1 MNLESLKS
9 KSVYIFGLGISGL
22 SLAKKL
28 KHICTQLYCWDDNNK
43 VRNKAINLGLNLKK
57 LLDVDLTNIDF
68 IILSPGISKEY
79 NRLFLNKKKKFK
91 IVSDIEFLRF
101 ISERIKLVGVTGTN
115 GKSTTTKMLEHSLEH
130 LNVQIAGNIGTP
142 FSELKLS
149 STKENLLIIE
159 TSSYQLERIH
169 KLNFKIAILLNLS
182 SDHLERHKTMENYI
196 LAKLNIFKNQSKTD
210 YALISADDEYCRKI
224 ISDFRQKFESKPIF
238 FSIRTKLNDGVYLQ
252 DNGDTL
258 EITNNVHGEIVKIP
272 KKDLKIY
279 GEHNYQNLL
288 ATYIVHKL
296 LKSKTKLFVEKC
308 KTFLGLEHR
317 LEKVGKFKNIIF
329 FNDSKSTNLNSS
341 LGALECLENIFWIAG
356 GLSKKEEFSGV
367 EKYLSNVKKVFLFGK
382 DKFKL
387 LKYFNNREVYTFL
400 NLNLA
405 FDDAFELALKT
416 TGTVN
421 LLLSPA
427 CASFD
432 QFRNFEERG
441 KKFKSLVE
449 KKILSYKT

>member
-9 KSVYIFGLGISGL
+9 KSIYIFGLGISGL

-28 KHICTQLYCWDDNNK
+28 KHICTQLYCWDDSNK
-43 VRNKAINLGLNLKK
+43 VRNKAARLGLNLKK
-57 LLDVDLTNIDF
+57 LLDVDLSKVDF
-68 IILSPGISKEY
+68 VILSPGISKEY
-79 NRLFLNKKKKFK
+79 NRLFLDKRKKFK
-91 IVSDIEFLRF
+91 IISDIEFLRF
-101 ISERIKLVGVTGTN
+101 ISESIKLVGVTGTN

-130 LNVQIAGNIGTP
+130 LNVKIAGNIGTP

-149 STKENLLIIE
+149 PTKENLLIIE

-169 KLNFKIAILLNLS
+169 KLNFKIAILLNIS

-210 YALISADDEYCRKI
+210 YALISADDKYCRNIKH
-224 ISDFRQKFESKPIF
+224 DFRERFESKPIF
-238 FSIRTKLNDGVYLQ
+238 FSIKTKLNDGVYLQ
-252 DNGDTL
+252 DNGDIL

-272 KKDLKIY
+272 KKNLKIF

-296 LKSKTKLFVEKC
+296 LKSKTNLFIEKC
-308 KTFLGLEHR
+308 KTFPGLEHR
-317 LEKVGKFKNIIF
+317 LEKLGTFKNIII

-341 LGALECLENIFWIAG
+341 VGALECLENIFWIAG

-367 EKYLSNVKKVFLFGK
+367 EKYLTNVKKVFLFGK
-382 DKFKL
+382 DKSKL
-387 LKYFNNREVYTFL
+387 LRYFYNRDAYTFSS
-400 NLNLA
+400 LNLA
-405 FDDAFELALKT
+405 FDNAFELALKT
-416 TGTVN
+416 AGTVN

-441 KKFKSLVE
+441 KKFKLLVK
-449 KKILSYKT
+449 KKILSCKK

>member
-9 KSVYIFGLGISGL
+9 KSIYIFGLGISGL

-28 KHICTQLYCWDDNNK
+28 KNICTQLYCWDDSNK
-43 VRNKAINLGLNLKK
+43 VRRKAIRLGLNLKK
-57 LLDVDLTNIDF
+57 LLDVDLNNIDF
-68 IILSPGISKEY
+68 VILSPGISKEY
-79 NRLFLNKKKKFK
+79 NRVFLNKKKRVN

-101 ISERIKLVGVTGTN
+101 ISERIKLIGVTGTN

-130 LNVQIAGNIGTP
+130 LNVKIAGNIGTP
-142 FSELKLS
+142 FSDLKLS
-149 STKENLLIIE
+149 SKKENLLIIE

-169 KLNFKIAILLNLS
+169 KLNFKIAILLNIS
-182 SDHLERHKTMENYI
+182 SDHLERHKTIENYI

-210 YALISADDEYCRKI
+210 YALISADDKYCRNI
-224 ISDFRQKFESKPIF
+224 SSDFRQKFESKLIL
-238 FSIRTKLNDGVYLQ
+238 FSIKTKPKKGIYLQ
-252 DNGDTL
+252 DNGDIL
-258 EITNNVHGEIVKIP
+258 EITNNVHDEIVKLP

-317 LEKVGKFKNIIF
+317 LERLGKFKNIII

-341 LGALECLENIFWIAG
+341 VGALECLENIFWIAG

-367 EKYLSNVKKVFLFGK
+367 EKHLTNVKKVFLFGK
-382 DKFKL
+382 DKLKL
-387 LKYFNNREVYTFL
+387 LTYFDNREAYTFS

-405 FDDAFELALKT
+405 FDYAFELALKN

-441 KKFKSLVE
+441 KKFKSLV
-449 KKILSYKT
+449 KKKMLSYKT